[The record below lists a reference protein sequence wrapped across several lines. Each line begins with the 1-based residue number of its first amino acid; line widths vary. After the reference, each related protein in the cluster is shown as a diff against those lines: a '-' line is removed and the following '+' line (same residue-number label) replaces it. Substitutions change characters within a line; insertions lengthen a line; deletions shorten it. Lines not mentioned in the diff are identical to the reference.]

1 MNARRLP
8 VAAAVLASSVL
19 VLTACGPKDPA
30 PAGGPALTASAG
42 ATPTA
47 TAVGTGT
54 GTAKPSAPAASK
66 SAPKASATPAANCTA
81 NAAQVGRVI
90 EAAEVGYATHVWMK
104 AKETKFVCG
113 PDLPG
118 ESYFEATGAVKVFE
132 FTNEVKT
139 YVLADLKEKQL
150 PLNDFMAHAEACL
163 TNRASVKAPYNCYGN
178 QFAVTVDASG
188 KISAIH
194 ELYRP

>member
-8 VAAAVLASSVL
+8 VATAVLAIAVL
-19 VLTACGPKDPA
+19 GLTACGPKEAA
-30 PAGGPALTASAG
+30 PATVPSLTATATATATASAT

-47 TAVGTGT
+47 S
-54 GTAKPSAPAASK
+54 AKPSAPAASK
-66 SAPKASATPAANCTA
+66 SATKAGATPADCKA

-113 PDLPG
+113 PDVPG
-118 ESYFEATGAVKVFE
+118 ESYFEGTGAVKVFE
-132 FTNEVKT
+132 FSNDVKT

-150 PLNDFMAHAEACL
+150 PLNDFMARAELCL
-163 TNRASVKAPYNCYGN
+163 TNRTAVQPPYNCYGN
-178 QFAVTVDASG
+178 QFAVTVDSAG
-188 KISAIH
+188 KISTIH
-194 ELYRP
+194 QMFRP